1 MTLAYAGGM
10 GYSIRTPK
18 TASGARA
25 VQVVSYLHRKV
36 VVHKHLGS
44 AMSDSRLNELHGEA
58 AIWIQNSTPQAQLF
72 NTSPELSVL
81 ETHYAYHG
89 FRYTYAYQ
97 VLHKLCERLQFTTLK
112 SSLLVDLV
120 IVRIFE
126 PASKLRSIAHLSHY
140 FGITYTEKTLYRA
153 LRLFPTLKNTI
164 ETQLVTVAQTEFG
177 FDFSFVLY
185 DVTTL
190 YFETFTSDDLR
201 KPGFSK
207 DNKSQQPQIV
217 VGLMVTPEG
226 FPVSYEV
233 FAGNT
238 FEGKTFLPSIL
249 AFKERHKIQALTV
262 VADAAMLSV
271 DNMKLLV
278 EHNLTYIVGARLGNI
293 PAELLSRIDTTII
306 RTDGQTMHTHS
317 QYGTLVCSF
326 SKKRFTKDQSEM
338 NKQIA
343 KAEAQIATPSKLKRT
358 KFVSTSQDT
367 VLLNDE
373 LIAKTK
379 KLLGVKGYYTNL
391 VDTSDADIITHYHS
405 LWNVEQA
412 FRIAKSDVVSRPIFH
427 RKEDSIRAHMLI
439 CVMALAISK
448 YIELKTGQSIRSV
461 LDLLKQVTDATIVH
475 KTTGKIL
482 TLRSPI
488 SDELMGITER
498 F

>member
-1 MTLAYAGGM
+1 M
-10 GYSIRTPK
+10 GYSIRTTK

-36 VVHKHLGS
+36 LVHKHLGS
-44 AMSDSRLNELHGEA
+44 ATSESRLDELRAEA
-58 AIWIQNSTPQAQLF
+58 STWIQNSTPQAPLF
-72 NTSPELSVL
+72 TTSPELSVL
-81 ETHYAYHG
+81 ETHYTYQG

-97 VLHKLCERLQFTTLK
+97 VLHRLCERLQFTTLK
-112 SSLLVDLV
+112 SALLVDLV

-126 PASKLRSIAHLSHY
+126 PASKLRSIAHLSGY

-153 LRLFPTLKNTI
+153 LRQFSKLKNII
-164 ETQLVTVAQTEFG
+164 ETELVSVAQTEFG

-190 YFETFTSDDLR
+190 YFETFVSDTLR

-217 VGLMVTPEG
+217 VGLMVTPQG

-238 FEGKTFLPSIL
+238 FEGKTFLPSVL
-249 AFKERHKIQALTV
+249 AFKEQHKIQTLTI
-262 VADAAMLSV
+262 VADAAMLSTE
-271 DNMKLLV
+271 NMKQLV
-278 EHNLTYIVGARLGNI
+278 AQKLTYIVGARLGNI
-293 PAELLSRIDTTII
+293 SAELLSRIDTKLS
-306 RTDGQTMHTHS
+306 RTDGHTMRTHS
-317 QYGTLVCSF
+317 PQGTLVCSY
-326 SKKRFTKDQSEM
+326 SQKRYTKDLSEM

-343 KAEAQIATPSKLKRT
+343 KAEAQVATPSKLKRT

-367 VLLNDE
+367 VLLNDT

-391 VDTSDADIITHYHS
+391 ADTSDADIIAHYHS

-439 CVMALAISK
+439 CVMALAVSK
-448 YIELKTGQSIRSV
+448 YIELKAGQSIRSV
-461 LDLLKQVTDATIVH
+461 LDLLKQVTDAVIVQ
-475 KTTGKIL
+475 KTTGKTV

-488 SDELMGITER
+488 PDALVGITGR

>member
-1 MTLAYAGGM
+1 
-10 GYSIRTPK
+10 
-18 TASGARA
+18 
-25 VQVVSYLHRKV
+25 LH
-36 VVHKHLGS
+36 
-44 AMSDSRLNELHGEA
+44 ELHAEA
-58 AIWIQNSTPQAQLF
+58 VAWIQNSTPQASLF
-72 NTSPELSVL
+72 PTSPEPSVL
-81 ETHYAYHG
+81 ETHYAYQG
-89 FRYTYAYQ
+89 FLYTYAYQ
-97 VLHKLCERLQFTTLK
+97 FLHKLCERLQFTTLA

-126 PASKLRSIAHLSHY
+126 PASKLRSIAHLAHY
-140 FGITYTEKTLYRA
+140 FDINYTEKTLYRA
-153 LRLFPTLKNTI
+153 LRLFPKLKNTV

-190 YFETFTSDDLR
+190 YFETFKSDDLR

-217 VGLMVTPEG
+217 VGLMVTPQG

-249 AFKERHKIQALTV
+249 AFKERHKVQTLTI
-262 VADAAMLSV
+262 VADAAMLSTE
-271 DNMKLLV
+271 NMKQLV
-278 EHNLTYIVGARLGNI
+278 EQKLTYIVGARLGNI
-293 PAELLSRIDTTII
+293 SAELLSRIDTTLP
-306 RTDGQTMHTHS
+306 RTNGHTMRTHS
-317 QYGTLVCSF
+317 HHGTLVCSY
-326 SKKRFTKDQSEM
+326 SKKRYTKDLSEM

-343 KAEAQIATPSKLKRT
+343 KAEAQVATPSKLKRT
-358 KFVSTSQDT
+358 KFVRTSQDA

-391 VDTSDADIITHYHS
+391 ADTADADIIAHYHS

-427 RKEDSIRAHMLI
+427 RKEESIRAHMLI
-439 CVMALAISK
+439 CVMALAVSK
-448 YIELKTGQSIRSV
+448 YIELKAGQSIRSV
-461 LDLLKQVTDATIVH
+461 LDLLKQVTDAVILH
-475 KTTGKIL
+475 RTTGETV
-482 TLRSPI
+482 TLRSKVP
-488 SDELMGITER
+488 ETLVGITGR

>member
-1 MTLAYAGGM
+1 VI
-10 GYSIRTPK
+10 YSIRIDRTNP
-18 TASGARA
+18 AALR
-25 VQVVSYLHRKV
+25 VQVVKYVKRRPV
-36 VVHKHLGS
+36 VLKHIGTAYTDEDLLLLKTV
-44 AMSDSRLNELHGEA
+44 AQQWIEKNHPQSRLFPVHT
-58 AIWIQNSTPQAQLF
+58 TPQPLLTTAF
-72 NTSPELSVL
+72 N
-81 ETHYAYHG
+81 YQG
-89 FRYTYAYQ
+89 FRYTYAYEW
-97 VLHKLCERLQFTTLK
+97 LDRICTHLAFT
-112 SSLLVDLV
+112 DV
-120 IVRIFE
+120 ISRMMSDFVIIRVFE
-126 PASKLRSIAHLSHY
+126 PASKLRSIAHLSNY
-140 FGITYTEKTLYRA
+140 FCIEYTEKALYKE
-153 LRLFPTLKNTI
+153 LPKLPKLKEQI
-164 ETQLVTVAQTEFG
+164 EQKLVTIAQSEFG

-190 YFETFTSDDLR
+190 YFETFVSDTLR

-217 VGLMVTPEG
+217 VGLMVTQEG

-249 AFKERHKIQALTV
+249 AFKQRNDIKTLTV

-278 EHNLTYIVGARLGNI
+278 ENKLTYIVGARLGNI
-293 PAELLSRIDTTII
+293 PAELLSRIDTTLI
-306 RTDGQTMHTHS
+306 RTNGQTMHTHA

-338 NKQIA
+338 NKQIL

-391 VDTSDADIITHYHS
+391 VDTSDSDIIAHYHS

-427 RKEDSIRAHMLI
+427 RKEESIRAHMLI

-448 YIELKTGQSIRSV
+448 YIELKAGQSIRSV
-461 LDLLKQVTDATIVH
+461 LDALKQVTDAIIVH
-475 KTTGKIL
+475 RATGIPYVM
-482 TLRSPI
+482 RSAVSP
-488 SDELMGITER
+488 ELMGITKKMTDLSH
-498 F
+498 

>member
-1 MTLAYAGGM
+1 M
-10 GYSIRTPK
+10 GYSIRTTK

-25 VQVVSYLHRKV
+25 IQVVSYLHRKV
-36 VVHKHLGS
+36 IVHKHLGS
-44 AMSDSRLNELHGEA
+44 ATSDSRLNELRAEA
-58 AIWIQNSTPQAQLF
+58 ATWIQNIPPQASLF
-72 NTSPELSVL
+72 TTSPELSVL
-81 ETHYAYHG
+81 ETHYTYQG

-97 VLHKLCERLQFTTLK
+97 VLNKLCERLQFTTLK

-126 PASKLRSIAHLSHY
+126 PASKLRSIAHLAHY
-140 FGITYTEKTLYRA
+140 FGINYTEKTLYRA
-153 LRLFPTLKNTI
+153 LPRFPKLKDAV
-164 ETQLVTVAQTEFG
+164 ETQLVSVAQSEFG

-190 YFETFTSDDLR
+190 YFETFASDDLR

-217 VGLMVTPEG
+217 VGLMVTPQG

-233 FAGNT
+233 FAGNI

-249 AFKERHKIQALTV
+249 AFKERHEIQTLTI
-262 VADAAMLSV
+262 VADAAMLSAE
-271 DNMKLLV
+271 NMKQLV
-278 EHNLTYIVGARLGNI
+278 EQKLTYIVGARLGNI
-293 PAELLSRIDTTII
+293 SNELRSRIDTKLV
-306 RTDGQTMHTHS
+306 RTDGHTMRTHS
-317 QYGTLVCSF
+317 LQGTLVCGY
-326 SKKRFTKDQSEM
+326 SKKRYSKDLYEM

-343 KAEAQIATPSKLKRT
+343 KAEAQVTTPSKLKRT

-439 CVMALAISK
+439 CIMALAVSK

-461 LDLLKQVTDATIVH
+461 LDLLKQVSDAVIVH
-475 KTTGKIL
+475 RTTGKTM

-488 SDELMGITER
+488 PDELVGITGR
-498 F
+498 L